1 MSLMPNDSTHPLAGT
16 LDSPGRPLVLGVGIV
31 AFILATAVGAYIAIP
46 LPFTP
51 VPITL
56 QPLVVILAGAVLG
69 PWAGASAMAGYLAL
83 GAGGAPVFS
92 AGHGGLAWLMGPT
105 GGYLIAYP
113 AAAFLVGLA
122 AGESRNL
129 VRLGLALASG
139 VAVIYVGGVTQLWL
153 LTQQE
158 LGTVFVQG
166 VLPFLA
172 GDLLKVLAALA
183 VVRAFDSFRPG
194 QAS

>member
-1 MSLMPNDSTHPLAGT
+1 MSLTPHDSMHPLAGS
-16 LDSPGRPLVLGVGIV
+16 LEAPGRPWVLGLGIV
-31 AFILATAVGAYIAIP
+31 AFILATAVGAYVAIP

-56 QPLVVILAGAVLG
+56 QPLVVILAGAMLG
-69 PWAGASAMAGYLAL
+69 PWAGATAMAGYLAL

-139 VAVIYVGGVTQLWL
+139 VAVIYVGGVTQLLL
-153 LTQQE
+153 LTGQE
-158 LGTVFVQG
+158 LDAVLVQG

-172 GDLLKVLAALA
+172 GDLLKVLVALA
-183 VVRAFDSFRPG
+183 VVRGFGSFRPG
-194 QAS
+194 QVS